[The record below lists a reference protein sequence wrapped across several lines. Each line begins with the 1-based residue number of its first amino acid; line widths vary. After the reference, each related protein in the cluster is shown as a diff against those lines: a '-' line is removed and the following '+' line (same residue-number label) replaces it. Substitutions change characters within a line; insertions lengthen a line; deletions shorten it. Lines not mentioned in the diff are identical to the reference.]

1 MTARE
6 STYNQAM
13 NIEGEALKKMAGATK
28 GGGLS
33 AVTGWLAARGKDKD
47 RKGSGKTAADWEN
60 QETARKLEYGR
71 QKESES
77 RARLAEER
85 AKRADFGRE
94 EGRSQRAIDTA
105 RTNKLEGLGL
115 KGVSSSTPSAGR
127 YDVSLYQS
135 SGGQGT
141 TGNTRGRQFGKP
153 APAPSLPGPGGRRVS
168 NPAYVKWK
176 SEQ

>member
-1 MTARE
+1 
-6 STYNQAM
+6 M

-28 GGGLS
+28 GGGIS
-33 AVTGWLAARGKDKD
+33 AVTGWLAARGKDSSG
-47 RKGSGKTAADWEN
+47 KGRGKTAADWEN
-60 QETARKLEYGR
+60 EETAKKLDYGR
-71 QKESES
+71 KTESEN
-77 RARLAEER
+77 RARLAAER

-94 EGRSQRAIDTA
+94 TQRADYVLNASDTRPDVTDFSRSQTGTSIRKKVTA
-105 RTNKLEGLGL
+105 T
-115 KGVSSSTPSAGR
+115 SSS
-127 YDVSLYQS
+127 
-135 SGGQGT
+135 GQGT